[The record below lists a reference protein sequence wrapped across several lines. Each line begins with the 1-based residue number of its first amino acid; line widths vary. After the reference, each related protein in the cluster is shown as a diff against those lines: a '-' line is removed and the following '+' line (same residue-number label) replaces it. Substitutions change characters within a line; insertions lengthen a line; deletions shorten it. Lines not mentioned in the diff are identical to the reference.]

1 MIFKSIS
8 SVAHLHLSR
17 LLPRRPIQVRPIR
30 AVGSDG
36 SEDLAAALCPKYVVS
51 VEYEVKAL
59 AIEHARAHT
68 VPKPWG
74 IVDLRPWSN
83 ARPDGSAIGEIRY
96 ERPGSEA
103 ADTSLLL
110 KLLFTSQP
118 LSIQVHPD
126 DAYAQSIGL
135 QNGKTEA
142 WYVLSATPEA
152 KVALGLKRRLTP
164 RHLPHPPDTDPIP
177 NLLFCQPFRH

>member
-36 SEDLAAALCPKYVVS
+36 SEDLAAALCAKYVVS

-83 ARPDGSAIGEIRY
+83 ARPDGSAIGDLGFRSSAQDVPGFGLAVLQSDRLRIRIVRVNLNR
-96 ERPGSEA
+96 ERLAREQQ
-103 ADTSLLL
+103 LE
-110 KLLFTSQP
+110 Q
-118 LSIQVHPD
+118 
-126 DAYAQSIGL
+126 
-135 QNGKTEA
+135 
-142 WYVLSATPEA
+142 
-152 KVALGLKRRLTP
+152 
-164 RHLPHPPDTDPIP
+164 
-177 NLLFCQPFRH
+177 

>member
-1 MIFKSIS
+1 MVFKSIS

-83 ARPDGSAIGEIRY
+83 ACPDGSAIGEIRY
-96 ERPGSEA
+96 ERPVARLQILRYCSSCCSRASRRVAGSGHA
-103 ADTSLLL
+103 
-110 KLLFTSQP
+110 P
-118 LSIQVHPD
+118 V
-126 DAYAQSIGL
+126 
-135 QNGKTEA
+135 
-142 WYVLSATPEA
+142 
-152 KVALGLKRRLTP
+152 RLVP
-164 RHLPHPPDTDPIP
+164 GRK
-177 NLLFCQPFRH
+177 

>member
-36 SEDLAAALCPKYVVS
+36 SEDLAAALCAKYVVS

-59 AIEHARAHT
+59 AIEHARART

-74 IVDLRPWSN
+74 IVDLRPWST
-83 ARPDGSAIGEIRY
+83 ARPDGMAIGEIRY
-96 ERPGSEA
+96 QRPGPEA
-103 ADTSLLL
+103 ADTSQLLT
-110 KLLFTSQP
+110 LLSTSP
-118 LSIQVHPD
+118 HLSIQ
-126 DAYAQSIGL
+126 
-135 QNGKTEA
+135 
-142 WYVLSATPEA
+142 
-152 KVALGLKRRLTP
+152 
-164 RHLPHPPDTDPIP
+164 LPPSPP
-177 NLLFCQPFRH
+177 H

>member
-17 LLPRRPIQVRPIR
+17 LLPRRPIQLRPIR

-36 SEDLAAALCPKYVVS
+36 SEDLAAALCAKYVVS

-74 IVDLRPWSN
+74 IVDLLPWIN
-83 ARPDGSAIGEIRY
+83 APPDGRALAEIRDR
-96 ERPGSEA
+96 RPATRA
-103 ADTSLLL
+103 ART
-110 KLLFTSQP
+110 
-118 LSIQVHPD
+118 
-126 DAYAQSIGL
+126 
-135 QNGKTEA
+135 
-142 WYVLSATPEA
+142 
-152 KVALGLKRRLTP
+152 
-164 RHLPHPPDTDPIP
+164 
-177 NLLFCQPFRH
+177 